1 MSGVLVIRS
10 GGGTIK
16 GSSGGHPGG
25 ITFERNRTQSITEP
39 ADTGESRTVECPAP
53 LFNQSLTIACVHPT
67 SNYTYSYGSNVC
79 LVVQDGGFNSQQA
92 LAAGAASSY

>member
-1 MSGVLVIRS
+1 MRS

-16 GSSGGHPGG
+16 GSSGGHPGVIRGSSGGHPGG

-67 SNYTYSYGSNVC
+67 SNYTYSYGALVGR
-79 LVVQDGGFNSQQA
+79 LVVMVAYQF
-92 LAAGAASSY
+92 